1 MKWLIKLCLCLPLL
15 AQAQVLTVK
24 VPSRPV
30 NNLDQEY
37 QYKLLELAL
46 TRSGQPFRIQPVE
59 LDLNQFTLQQ
69 QLSKGKTIN
78 VFWMGTSSALES
90 SLIAVPIPLFR
101 GLEGLRLSFI
111 HADAQE
117 KFNQINNLADL
128 KQLKV
133 AQGVGWADNK
143 ILENAGIP
151 TFSGRY
157 SSLFRLINDGDKI
170 DFFPR
175 ALVEIF
181 AERSELVA
189 QYPNLAIEQHLL
201 IPAPL
206 FPIRLQECIAAT
218 QCLNHQAAQ
227 QQNPLADRTDIS
239 ATVLVQ
245 INEMSRQIQQ
255 CLVAIPREHH
265 SERVGQQLLGERDW
279 KLLQPDCFRGDAPE
293 ADAGQQL
300 DRLNP
305 HALQARGKGE
315 REINDPATCLATQ

>member
-59 LDLNQFTLQQ
+59 LDLNQHSLQQ

-117 KFNQINNLADL
+117 KFNQINTLADL
-128 KQLKV
+128 KQLKA

-201 IPAPL
+201 IRYPFAQFFFVSPEYPKLAKAIQTGLERAYADGSFIKFFHDNPKIREALASANLDQRVTIALPNPDMTPLLKSIPAQYWEYP
-206 FPIRLQECIAAT
+206 PQ
-218 QCLNHQAAQ
+218 
-227 QQNPLADRTDIS
+227 
-239 ATVLVQ
+239 
-245 INEMSRQIQQ
+245 
-255 CLVAIPREHH
+255 
-265 SERVGQQLLGERDW
+265 G
-279 KLLQPDCFRGDAPE
+279 
-293 ADAGQQL
+293 
-300 DRLNP
+300 
-305 HALQARGKGE
+305 
-315 REINDPATCLATQ
+315 

>member
-46 TRSGQPFRIQPVE
+46 THSGTPFRIQPVE

-90 SLIAVPIPLFR
+90 SLLAVPIPLFR

-117 KFNQINNLADL
+117 KFNQINTLADL
-128 KQLKV
+128 RQMKA

-143 ILENAGIP
+143 ILESAGIP
-151 TFSGRY
+151 TYSGRF
-157 SSLFRLINDGDKI
+157 STLFRLINDGDKV

-201 IPAPL
+201 IRYPFAQFFFVSPEYPELAKAIQTGLERTYADGSFMQFFRENPKIREALASANLDQRVTIQLPNPDMTPLLKSIPAQYWEYP
-206 FPIRLQECIAAT
+206 PQ
-218 QCLNHQAAQ
+218 
-227 QQNPLADRTDIS
+227 
-239 ATVLVQ
+239 
-245 INEMSRQIQQ
+245 
-255 CLVAIPREHH
+255 
-265 SERVGQQLLGERDW
+265 G
-279 KLLQPDCFRGDAPE
+279 
-293 ADAGQQL
+293 
-300 DRLNP
+300 
-305 HALQARGKGE
+305 
-315 REINDPATCLATQ
+315 

>member
-30 NNLDQEY
+30 NHLDQEY
-37 QYKLLELAL
+37 QLKLLELAL

-117 KFNQINNLADL
+117 KFNQINTLADL
-128 KQLKV
+128 KQLKA

-151 TFSGRY
+151 TYSGRY
-157 SSLFRLINDGDKI
+157 SSLFRLINDGDKF

-175 ALVEIF
+175 NLVEIF
-181 AERSELVA
+181 AERSETGG
-189 QYPNLAIEQHLL
+189 AISQPRHRAASADPLPL
-201 IPAPL
+201 RRIFLRQPGIP
-206 FPIRLQECIAAT
+206 Q
-218 QCLNHQAAQ
+218 
-227 QQNPLADRTDIS
+227 
-239 ATVLVQ
+239 
-245 INEMSRQIQQ
+245 
-255 CLVAIPREHH
+255 
-265 SERVGQQLLGERDW
+265 
-279 KLLQPDCFRGDAPE
+279 
-293 ADAGQQL
+293 AGQGDPDRAGAGLCRRQL
-300 DRLNP
+300 HQVLP
-305 HALQARGKGE
+305 
-315 REINDPATCLATQ
+315 

>member
-117 KFNQINNLADL
+117 KFNQINTLADL
-128 KQLKV
+128 KQLKA

-151 TFSGRY
+151 TLSGRY

-201 IPAPL
+201 IRYPFAQFFFVSPESPKLAKAIQTGLERAYADGSFMKFFNDNPKIREALASANLDQRVTIALPNPDMTPLLKSIPAQYWEYP
-206 FPIRLQECIAAT
+206 PQ
-218 QCLNHQAAQ
+218 
-227 QQNPLADRTDIS
+227 
-239 ATVLVQ
+239 
-245 INEMSRQIQQ
+245 
-255 CLVAIPREHH
+255 
-265 SERVGQQLLGERDW
+265 G
-279 KLLQPDCFRGDAPE
+279 
-293 ADAGQQL
+293 
-300 DRLNP
+300 
-305 HALQARGKGE
+305 
-315 REINDPATCLATQ
+315 